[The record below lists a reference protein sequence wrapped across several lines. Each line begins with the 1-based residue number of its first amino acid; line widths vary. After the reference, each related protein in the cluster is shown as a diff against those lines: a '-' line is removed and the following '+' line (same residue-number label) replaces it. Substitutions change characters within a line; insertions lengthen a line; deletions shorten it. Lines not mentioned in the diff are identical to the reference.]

1 MSVMHEASYTRHVE
15 SRLREVLEDSPVV
28 LIQGPRQCGKTTLA
42 RIVGRAGG
50 HHYISFDDE
59 DARAAAEGD
68 LMGFVRTLPERVIL
82 DEVQKVP
89 EIFSSIK
96 LAVDRDRTPGRFILT
111 GSVSVPHVRGIT
123 DSLAGRM
130 DIIRLHPFSQSELEG
145 SVPGF
150 PDALFSSEFD
160 IWRDRNDSPEMVIMD
175 KVAAG
180 GYPVAL
186 QRSGERRADWYRK
199 YVEMLV
205 ERDSRDI
212 AAVRSPEILSSLL
225 ALAAA
230 QTARLLSVNGL
241 SSSFRLSRNTVQDYL
256 FLLEKMFLLE
266 KLPAW
271 HSNHL
276 KRLVRTPKLHV
287 TDTGIACA
295 LMRMNAAA
303 LSANRLFYGH
313 LLETW
318 VLQELRRQL
327 SGHGQPHAFSH
338 YREKDGAEVDIVIE
352 RGASALAGVEVKA
365 SATVRDSD
373 FRGLRRLR
381 AAAGDRFSCGVVLYN
396 GDRSLRFGE
405 GLYAVPLR
413 SLWETGQ
420 T

>member
-1 MSVMHEASYTRHVE
+1 MPEAIFTRHVE
-15 SRLREVLEDSPVV
+15 SRLREALEDSPVV

-42 RIVGRAGG
+42 RVVGETEGYR
-50 HHYISFDDE
+50 YMSFDDE
-59 DARAAAEGD
+59 DNRAAAEAD
-68 LMGFVRTLPERVIL
+68 FMGFVKTLPERVIL

-96 LAVDRDRTPGRFILT
+96 LAVDRDRIPGHFILT
-111 GSVSVPHVRGIT
+111 GSVSVLHVRGIT

-145 SVPGF
+145 TAPGF

-160 IWRDRNDSPEMVIMD
+160 VWQDRSDSRETVIMD
-175 KVAAG
+175 KVAGG

-199 YVEMLV
+199 YTEILL

-212 AAVRSPEILSSLL
+212 AAIRSPEILSSLL
-225 ALAAA
+225 ALAAT

-241 SSSFRLSRNTVQDYL
+241 SSSFRLSRNTIHDYI

-271 HSNHL
+271 HRNYL
-276 KRLVRTPKLHV
+276 KRLIKTPKLHI

-303 LSANRLFYGH
+303 LSANRPFYGQ

-327 SGHGQPHAFSH
+327 SGHAEPHVFSH

-352 RGASALAGVEVKA
+352 RGAGALAGVEVKA
-365 SATVRDSD
+365 SDTVRDSD

-381 AAAGDRFSCGVVLYN
+381 DAAEERFSCGVVLYN
-396 GDRSLRFGE
+396 GEKNLRFGE

-413 SLWETGQ
+413 LLWETE
-420 T
+420 

>member
-1 MSVMHEASYTRHVE
+1 MYEASYTRHVE
-15 SRLREVLEDSPVV
+15 SRLREALEDSPVV

-42 RIVGRAGG
+42 RMVGKTEGY
-50 HHYISFDDE
+50 HYISFDDE
-59 DARAAAEGD
+59 DTRAAAEAD
-68 LMGFVRTLPERVIL
+68 LMGFVKTLPERVIL

-96 LAVDRDRTPGRFILT
+96 LAVDRNRTPGRFILT
-111 GSVSVPHVRGIT
+111 GSVSVLHVRGIT

-145 SVPGF
+145 NTPGF
-150 PDALFSSEFD
+150 PDALFSSEFN
-160 IWRDRNDSPEMVIMD
+160 IWQDRSDSQEMVIMD

-199 YVEMLV
+199 YIEILV

-212 AAVRSPEILSSLL
+212 AAIRSPEILSRLL

-230 QTARLLSVNGL
+230 QTASLLSVNGL
-241 SSSFRLSRNTVQDYL
+241 SSSFKLSRNTVHDYL

-271 HSNHL
+271 HPNHL
-276 KRLVRTPKLHV
+276 KRLVKTPKLHIA
-287 TDTGIACA
+287 DTGIACA

-303 LSANRLFYGH
+303 LSANRPFYGH

-327 SGHGQPHAFSH
+327 SGHGQPHIFSH

-373 FRGLRRLR
+373 FRGLRKLK

-396 GDRSLRFGE
+396 GERSLRFGE
-405 GLYAVPLR
+405 GLYAVPLQL
-413 SLWETGQ
+413 LWETE
-420 T
+420 

>member
-1 MSVMHEASYTRHVE
+1 MPEAIFTRHVE
-15 SRLREVLEDSPVV
+15 SRLREALEDSPVV

-42 RIVGRAGG
+42 RAVGETGG
-50 HHYISFDDE
+50 YRYMSFDDE
-59 DARAAAEGD
+59 DNRAAAEAD
-68 LMGFVRTLPERVIL
+68 FMGFVKTLPERVIL

-111 GSVSVPHVRGIT
+111 GSVSVLHVRGIT

-145 SVPGF
+145 TAPGF
-150 PDALFSSEFD
+150 PDALFSPEFD
-160 IWRDRNDSPEMVIMD
+160 VRQEGSDSREAVIMD

-199 YVEMLV
+199 YAEILL

-212 AAVRSPEILSSLL
+212 AAIRSPEILSSLL
-225 ALAAA
+225 ELAAA

-241 SSSFRLSRNTVQDYL
+241 SSSFRLSRNTVHDYI

-271 HSNHL
+271 HRNRL
-276 KRLVRTPKLHV
+276 KRLVKTPKLHV

-303 LSANRLFYGH
+303 LSANRPFYGQ

-327 SGHGQPHAFSH
+327 SGHPEPHVFSH

-352 RGASALAGVEVKA
+352 RGAGALAGVEVKA

-373 FRGLRRLR
+373 FRGIRRLR
-381 AAAGDRFSCGVVLYN
+381 DAAGERFSRGVVLYGGERN
-396 GDRSLRFGE
+396 LRFGE

-413 SLWETGQ
+413 SLWETE
-420 T
+420 

>member
-1 MSVMHEASYTRHVE
+1 MYEASYTRHVE
-15 SRLREVLEDSPVV
+15 SRLRETLEDSPVV

-42 RIVGRAGG
+42 RMVGKTEGY
-50 HHYISFDDE
+50 HYISFDDE
-59 DARAAAEGD
+59 DTRAAAEAD
-68 LMGFVRTLPERVIL
+68 LMGFVKTLPERVIL

-111 GSVSVPHVRGIT
+111 GSVSVLHVRGIT

-145 SVPGF
+145 TTPGF
-150 PDALFSSEFD
+150 PDALFSSEFN
-160 IWRDRNDSPEMVIMD
+160 IWRDRSDSPETVIMD

-199 YVEMLV
+199 YIEILV

-212 AAVRSPEILSSLL
+212 AAIRSPEILSRLL

-230 QTARLLSVNGL
+230 QTASLLSVNGL
-241 SSSFRLSRNTVQDYL
+241 SSSFKLSRNTVHDYL

-271 HSNHL
+271 HPNHL
-276 KRLVRTPKLHV
+276 KRLVKTPKLHIA
-287 TDTGIACA
+287 DTGIACA

-303 LSANRLFYGH
+303 LSANRPFYGH

-327 SGHGQPHAFSH
+327 SGHGQPHVFSH

-352 RGASALAGVEVKA
+352 RGATALAGVEVKA

-373 FRGLRRLR
+373 FRGLRRLK

-396 GDRSLRFGE
+396 GERNLRFGE
-405 GLYAVPLR
+405 GLYAVPLQ
-413 SLWETGQ
+413 SLWETE
-420 T
+420 

>member
-1 MSVMHEASYTRHVE
+1 MYEASYTRHVE
-15 SRLREVLEDSPVV
+15 SRLRETLEDSPVV

-42 RIVGRAGG
+42 RMVGKTEGY
-50 HHYISFDDE
+50 HYISFDDE
-59 DARAAAEGD
+59 DTRAAAEAD
-68 LMGFVRTLPERVIL
+68 LMGFVKTLPERVIL

-96 LAVDRDRTPGRFILT
+96 LVVDRDRTPGRFILT
-111 GSVSVPHVRGIT
+111 GSVSVLHVRGIT

-130 DIIRLHPFSQSELEG
+130 DIIRLHPFSQSELKG
-145 SVPGF
+145 TTPGF
-150 PDALFSSEFD
+150 PDALFSSEFN
-160 IWRDRNDSPEMVIMD
+160 IWRDRSDSQETVIMD

-199 YVEMLV
+199 YIEILV

-212 AAVRSPEILSSLL
+212 AAIRSPEILSRLL

-230 QTARLLSVNGL
+230 QTASLLSVNGL
-241 SSSFRLSRNTVQDYL
+241 SSSFKLSRNTVHDYL

-271 HSNHL
+271 HRNHL
-276 KRLVRTPKLHV
+276 KRLVKTPKLHI

-303 LSANRLFYGH
+303 LSANRPFYGH

-327 SGHGQPHAFSH
+327 SGHGEPHVFSH

-373 FRGLRRLR
+373 FRGLRRLK

-396 GDRSLRFGE
+396 GERSLRFGE
-405 GLYAVPLR
+405 GLYAVPLQ
-413 SLWETGQ
+413 SLWETE
-420 T
+420 

>member
-1 MSVMHEASYTRHVE
+1 MYEASYTRHVE
-15 SRLREVLEDSPVV
+15 SRLRETLEDSPVV

-42 RIVGRAGG
+42 RMVGKTEGY
-50 HHYISFDDE
+50 HYISFDDE
-59 DARAAAEGD
+59 DTRAAAEAD
-68 LMGFVRTLPERVIL
+68 LMGFVKTLPERVIL

-96 LAVDRDRTPGRFILT
+96 LVVDRNRTPGRFMLT
-111 GSVSVPHVRGIT
+111 GSVSVLHVRGIT

-130 DIIRLHPFSQSELEG
+130 NIIRLHPFSQSELEG
-145 SVPGF
+145 TTPGF
-150 PDALFSSEFD
+150 PDALFSSEFN
-160 IWRDRNDSPEMVIMD
+160 IWRDRSDSREMVIMD

-186 QRSGERRADWYRK
+186 QRFGERRADWYRK
-199 YVEMLV
+199 YIEILV
-205 ERDSRDI
+205 EHDSRDI
-212 AAVRSPEILSSLL
+212 AAIRSPEILSRLL

-230 QTARLLSVNGL
+230 QTASLLSVNGL
-241 SSSFRLSRNTVQDYL
+241 SSSFKLSRNTVHDYL

-271 HSNHL
+271 HPNHL
-276 KRLVRTPKLHV
+276 KRLVKTPKLHIA
-287 TDTGIACA
+287 DTGIACA

-303 LSANRLFYGH
+303 LSGNRPFYGH

-327 SGHGQPHAFSH
+327 SGHGQPHVFSH

-373 FRGLRRLR
+373 FRGLRRLK

-396 GDRSLRFGE
+396 GERNLRFGE
-405 GLYAVPLR
+405 GLYAVPLQ
-413 SLWETGQ
+413 SLWETE
-420 T
+420 

>member
-1 MSVMHEASYTRHVE
+1 MSQASCTRHVE

-42 RIVGRAGG
+42 RMVGKTEGY
-50 HHYISFDDE
+50 HYISFDDE
-59 DARAAAEGD
+59 DTRAAAEAD
-68 LMGFVRTLPERVIL
+68 LMGFVKTLPERVIL

-96 LAVDRDRTPGRFILT
+96 LAVDRNRTPGRFMLT
-111 GSVSVPHVRGIT
+111 G
-123 DSLAGRM
+123 
-130 DIIRLHPFSQSELEG
+130 
-145 SVPGF
+145 
-150 PDALFSSEFD
+150 
-160 IWRDRNDSPEMVIMD
+160 
-175 KVAAG
+175 
-180 GYPVAL
+180 VAL

-199 YVEMLV
+199 YIEILV

-212 AAVRSPEILSSLL
+212 AAIRSPEILSRLL

-230 QTARLLSVNGL
+230 QTASLLSVNGL
-241 SSSFRLSRNTVQDYL
+241 SSSFKLSRNTVHDYL

-271 HSNHL
+271 HPNHL
-276 KRLVRTPKLHV
+276 KRLVKTPKLHIA
-287 TDTGIACA
+287 DTGIACA

-303 LSANRLFYGH
+303 LSANRPFYGH

-327 SGHGQPHAFSH
+327 SGHGQPHIFSH

-373 FRGLRRLR
+373 FRGLRKLK

-396 GDRSLRFGE
+396 GERSLRFGE
-405 GLYAVPLR
+405 GLYAVPLQL
-413 SLWETGQ
+413 LWETE
-420 T
+420 

>member
-1 MSVMHEASYTRHVE
+1 MYEASYTRHVE
-15 SRLREVLEDSPVV
+15 SCLKEALEDSPVV

-42 RIVGRAGG
+42 RVVGKTEG
-50 HHYISFDDE
+50 HHYISFDD
-59 DARAAAEGD
+59 DDTRAATEAD
-68 LMGFVRTLPERVIL
+68 LMGFVKTLPERVIL

-111 GSVSVPHVRGIT
+111 GSVSVLHVRGIT

-145 SVPGF
+145 TTPGF
-150 PDALFSSEFD
+150 PDALFSSEFN
-160 IWRDRNDSPEMVIMD
+160 IWRDRSDSPETVIMD

-199 YVEMLV
+199 YIEILV

-212 AAVRSPEILSSLL
+212 AAIRSPEILSRLL

-230 QTARLLSVNGL
+230 QTASLLSVNGL
-241 SSSFRLSRNTVQDYL
+241 SSSFKLSRNTVHDYL

-271 HSNHL
+271 HPNHL
-276 KRLVRTPKLHV
+276 KRLVKTPKLHI

-303 LSANRLFYGH
+303 LSANRPFYGH

-327 SGHGQPHAFSH
+327 SGHGQPHVFSH

-352 RGASALAGVEVKA
+352 RGATALAGVEVKA

-373 FRGLRRLR
+373 FRGLRRLK

-396 GDRSLRFGE
+396 GERNLRFGE
-405 GLYAVPLR
+405 GLYAVPLQ
-413 SLWETGQ
+413 SLWETE
-420 T
+420 

>member
-1 MSVMHEASYTRHVE
+1 MYEASYTRHVE
-15 SRLREVLEDSPVV
+15 SRLRETLEDSPVV

-42 RIVGRAGG
+42 RMVGKTEGY
-50 HHYISFDDE
+50 HYISFDDE
-59 DARAAAEGD
+59 DTRAAAEAD
-68 LMGFVRTLPERVIL
+68 LMGFVKTLPERVIL

-111 GSVSVPHVRGIT
+111 GSVSVLHVRGIT

-145 SVPGF
+145 TTPGF
-150 PDALFSSEFD
+150 PDALFSSEFN
-160 IWRDRNDSPEMVIMD
+160 IWRDRSDSPETVIMD

-186 QRSGERRADWYRK
+186 QRFGERRADWYRK
-199 YVEMLV
+199 YIEILV

-212 AAVRSPEILSSLL
+212 AAIRSPEILSRLL

-230 QTARLLSVNGL
+230 QTASLLSVNGL
-241 SSSFRLSRNTVQDYL
+241 SSSFKLSRNTVHDYL

-271 HSNHL
+271 HPNHL
-276 KRLVRTPKLHV
+276 KRLVKTPKLHI

-303 LSANRLFYGH
+303 LSGNRPLYGH

-327 SGHGQPHAFSH
+327 SGHGQPHVFSH

-373 FRGLRRLR
+373 FRGLRRLK

-396 GDRSLRFGE
+396 GERNLRFGE
-405 GLYAVPLR
+405 GLYAVPLQ
-413 SLWETGQ
+413 SLWETE
-420 T
+420 

>member
-1 MSVMHEASYTRHVE
+1 MYEASYTRHVE
-15 SRLREVLEDSPVV
+15 SRLRETLEDSPVV

-42 RIVGRAGG
+42 RMVGKTEGY
-50 HHYISFDDE
+50 HYISFDDE
-59 DARAAAEGD
+59 DTRAAAEAD
-68 LMGFVRTLPERVIL
+68 LMGFVKTLPERVIL

-96 LAVDRDRTPGRFILT
+96 LVVDRNRTPGRFMLT
-111 GSVSVPHVRGIT
+111 GSVSVLHVRGIT

-145 SVPGF
+145 TTPGF
-150 PDALFSSEFD
+150 PDALFSSEFN
-160 IWRDRNDSPEMVIMD
+160 IWQDRSDSREMVIMD

-186 QRSGERRADWYRK
+186 QRFGERRADWYRK
-199 YVEMLV
+199 YIEILV
-205 ERDSRDI
+205 EHDSRDI
-212 AAVRSPEILSSLL
+212 AAIRSPEILSRLL

-230 QTARLLSVNGL
+230 QTASLLSVNGL
-241 SSSFRLSRNTVQDYL
+241 SSSFKLSRNTVHDYL

-271 HSNHL
+271 HRNHL
-276 KRLVRTPKLHV
+276 KRLVKTPKLHIA
-287 TDTGIACA
+287 DTGIACA

-303 LSANRLFYGH
+303 LSANRPFYGH

-327 SGHGQPHAFSH
+327 SGHGQPHVFSH

-352 RGASALAGVEVKA
+352 RGGTALAGVEVKA

-373 FRGLRRLR
+373 FRGLRRLK

-396 GDRSLRFGE
+396 GERNLRFGE
-405 GLYAVPLR
+405 GLYAVPLQ
-413 SLWETGQ
+413 SLWETE
-420 T
+420 

>member
-1 MSVMHEASYTRHVE
+1 MYEASYTRHVE
-15 SRLREVLEDSPVV
+15 SRLREALEDSPVV

-42 RIVGRAGG
+42 RMVGKTEGY
-50 HHYISFDDE
+50 HYISFDDE
-59 DARAAAEGD
+59 DTRAAAEAD
-68 LMGFVRTLPERVIL
+68 LMGFVKTLPERVIL

-111 GSVSVPHVRGIT
+111 GSVSVLHVRGIT

-145 SVPGF
+145 TTPGF
-150 PDALFSSEFD
+150 PDALFSSEFN
-160 IWRDRNDSPEMVIMD
+160 IWQDRSDSQEMVIMD

-199 YVEMLV
+199 YIEILV

-212 AAVRSPEILSSLL
+212 AAIRSPEILSRLL

-230 QTARLLSVNGL
+230 QTASLLSVNGL
-241 SSSFRLSRNTVQDYL
+241 SSSFKLSRNTVHDYL

-271 HSNHL
+271 HRNHL
-276 KRLVRTPKLHV
+276 KRLVKTPKLHIA
-287 TDTGIACA
+287 DTGIACA

-303 LSANRLFYGH
+303 LSANRPFYGH

-327 SGHGQPHAFSH
+327 SGHGQPHVFSH

-352 RGASALAGVEVKA
+352 RGATALAGVEVKA

-373 FRGLRRLR
+373 FRGLRRLK

-396 GDRSLRFGE
+396 GERNLRFGE
-405 GLYAVPLR
+405 GLYAVPLQ
-413 SLWETGQ
+413 SLWKTE
-420 T
+420 

>member
-1 MSVMHEASYTRHVE
+1 MYEASYTRHVE
-15 SRLREVLEDSPVV
+15 SRLRETLEDSPVV

-42 RIVGRAGG
+42 RMVGKTEGY
-50 HHYISFDDE
+50 HYISFDDE
-59 DARAAAEGD
+59 DTRAAAEAD
-68 LMGFVRTLPERVIL
+68 LMGFVKTLPERVIL

-96 LAVDRDRTPGRFILT
+96 LAVDRNRTPGRFMLT
-111 GSVSVPHVRGIT
+111 GSVSVLHVRGIT

-145 SVPGF
+145 TTPGF
-150 PDALFSSEFD
+150 PDALFSSEFN
-160 IWRDRNDSPEMVIMD
+160 IWRDRSDSPETVIMD

-199 YVEMLV
+199 YIEILV

-212 AAVRSPEILSSLL
+212 AAIRSPEILSRLL

-230 QTARLLSVNGL
+230 QTASLLSVNGL
-241 SSSFRLSRNTVQDYL
+241 SSSFKLSRNTVHDYL

-271 HSNHL
+271 HRNHL
-276 KRLVRTPKLHV
+276 KRLVKTPKLHIA
-287 TDTGIACA
+287 DTGIACA

-303 LSANRLFYGH
+303 LSANRPFYGH

-327 SGHGQPHAFSH
+327 SGHGQPHIFSH

-352 RGASALAGVEVKA
+352 RGATALAGVEVKA

-373 FRGLRRLR
+373 FRGLRRLK

-396 GDRSLRFGE
+396 GERSLRFGE
-405 GLYAVPLR
+405 GLYAVPLQ
-413 SLWETGQ
+413 SLWETE
-420 T
+420 

>member
-1 MSVMHEASYTRHVE
+1 MPEPSYTRHVE
-15 SRLREVLEDSPVV
+15 SRLREALEDSPVV
-28 LIQGPRQCGKTTLA
+28 LIHGPRQCGKTTLA
-42 RIVGRAGG
+42 RMVGRTEGYD
-50 HHYISFDDE
+50 YISFDDE
-59 DARAAAEGD
+59 DTRAAAEAD
-68 LMGFVRTLPERVIL
+68 LMGFVKTLPERVIL

-96 LAVDRDRTPGRFILT
+96 LAVDRNRTPGRFMLT
-111 GSVSVPHVRGIT
+111 GSVSVLHVRGTT

-130 DIIRLHPFSQSELEG
+130 DIIRLHPFSQSELG
-145 SVPGF
+145 GTSPGF
-150 PDALFSSEFD
+150 PEALFSSEFNIRQD
-160 IWRDRNDSPEMVIMD
+160 KSDSPEMVIMD

-186 QRSGERRADWYRK
+186 QRSRERRADWYRK
-199 YVEMLV
+199 YIEILV

-212 AAVRSPEILSSLL
+212 AAIRSPEILSSLL

-241 SSSFRLSRNTVQDYL
+241 SSSFKLSRNTVHDYI

-271 HSNHL
+271 HRNHL
-276 KRLVRTPKLHV
+276 KRLVKTPKLHV
-287 TDTGIACA
+287 ADTGIACG

-303 LSANRLFYGH
+303 LSANRPLYGH

-327 SGHGQPHAFSH
+327 SGHRQPHVFSH
-338 YREKDGAEVDIVIE
+338 YREKDGTEVDIVIE
-352 RGASALAGVEVKA
+352 RGAGALAGVEVKA

-381 AAAGDRFSCGVVLYN
+381 TAAGDRFSCGAVLYN
-396 GDRSLRFGE
+396 GERSLRFGE
-405 GLYAVPLR
+405 NLYAVPLR
-413 SLWETGQ
+413 SLWEME
-420 T
+420 